1 MTAPTIIVGRTVAGG
16 TLYAAITVAP
26 QAPGSPRRG
35 IVAHSAE
42 VALLAPFASVDEAVA
57 EIERLGRGTEPTGP
71 QI

>member
-1 MTAPTIIVGRTVAGG
+1 MTKLPIIVGRTAAGG

-26 QAPGSPRRG
+26 PALGSPRRG

-42 VALLAPFASVDEAVA
+42 VALLAPFASVDEAVV
-57 EIERLGRGTEPTGP
+57 EIERLGRGTTPTGS